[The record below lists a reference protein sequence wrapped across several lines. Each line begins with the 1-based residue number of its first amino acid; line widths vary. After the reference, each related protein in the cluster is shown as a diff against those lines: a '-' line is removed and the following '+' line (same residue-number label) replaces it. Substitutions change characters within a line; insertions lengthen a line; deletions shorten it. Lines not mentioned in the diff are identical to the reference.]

1 MTEALLKGFTLGLLL
16 SISVG
21 PVLFSVIKQSL
32 NNGHRGGIAFAAGVS
47 ASDIFLVLVS
57 NVFTELFRTLKEYQQ
72 EIGVAGSVF
81 LIGAGI
87 YFFFF
92 KKMKV
97 TVDGRVLAVHRKRDL
112 AKISLTGFLMN
123 LLNPAVII
131 FWLTISTTLVM
142 ESLSHRIII
151 YTTCLAVVLG
161 ADIAKVFMAGKIRK
175 RLTPHNIHNI
185 SRLNGLILIG
195 FGLVLL
201 WGLIF
206 FADKLK

>member
-1 MTEALLKGFTLGLLL
+1 MTEALLKGLTLGLLL

-72 EIGVAGSVF
+72 EIGIAGSIF
-81 LIGAGI
+81 LIGAGV
-87 YFFFF
+87 YFLFF
-92 KKMKV
+92 KKLKI
-97 TVDGRVLAVHRKRDL
+97 TVDGQAVIVHRKRDL

-142 ESLSHRIII
+142 ESLSRRIII

-161 ADIAKVFMAGKIRK
+161 GDIAKVFMAGRIRK

-185 SRLNGLILIG
+185 SRLNGLILVG
-195 FGLVLL
+195 FGIVLL

>member
-1 MTEALLKGFTLGLLL
+1 MTEALLKGLTLGLLL

-57 NVFTELFRTLKEYQQ
+57 NVFTELFRTLKEHQR
-72 EIGVAGSVF
+72 EIGIAGSVF

-87 YFFFF
+87 YFLFF
-92 KKMKV
+92 KKLKI
-97 TVDGRVLAVHRKRDL
+97 TVDGQTVAVHRKRDL

-142 ESLSHRIII
+142 HTLSHRIIT
-151 YTTCLAVVLG
+151 YTVCLAFVLA
-161 ADIAKVFMAGKIRK
+161 ADIAKVFMAGRIRK

-185 SRLNGLILIG
+185 SRLNGLILVG
-195 FGLVLL
+195 FGIVLL

>member
-1 MTEALLKGFTLGLLL
+1 MTEALLKGLTLGLLL

-57 NVFTELFRTLKEYQQ
+57 NVFTELFRTLKEYQR
-72 EIGVAGSVF
+72 EIGIAGSIF

-87 YFFFF
+87 YFLFF
-92 KKMKV
+92 KKLKI
-97 TVDGRVLAVHRKRDL
+97 TVDGQTVVVYRKRDL

-142 ESLSHRIII
+142 ETLSHRIIT
-151 YTTCLAVVLG
+151 YTVCLAIVLG
-161 ADIAKVFMAGKIRK
+161 ADIAKVFMAGRIRK

-185 SRLNGLILIG
+185 SRLNGLILVG
-195 FGLVLL
+195 FGIVLL

>member
-1 MTEALLKGFTLGLLL
+1 MTEALLKGLTLGLLL

-72 EIGVAGSVF
+72 EIGIAGSIF
-81 LIGAGI
+81 LIGAGV
-87 YFFFF
+87 YFLFF
-92 KKMKV
+92 KKLKI
-97 TVDGRVLAVHRKRDL
+97 TVDGQTLAVHRKRDL

-142 ESLSHRIII
+142 ETLSYRIII

-161 ADIAKVFMAGKIRK
+161 GDIAKVFMAGKIRK

>member
-1 MTEALLKGFTLGLLL
+1 MTEALLKGLTLGLLL

-47 ASDIFLVLVS
+47 ASDVFLVLVS

-72 EIGVAGSVF
+72 EIGIAGSVF

-87 YFFFF
+87 YFLFF

-97 TVDGRVLAVHRKRDL
+97 TVDGQVLAVHRKRDL